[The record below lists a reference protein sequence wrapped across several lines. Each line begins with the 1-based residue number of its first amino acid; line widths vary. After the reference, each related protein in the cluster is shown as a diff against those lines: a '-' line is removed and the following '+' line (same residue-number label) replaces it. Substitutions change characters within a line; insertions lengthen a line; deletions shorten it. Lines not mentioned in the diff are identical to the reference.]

1 MQKLKHLKQKFALN
15 NIYYLV
21 INKTTGMFTTDH
33 FFFGDFLEKYASK
46 KMLIKTILAPI
57 HCINVRGFPKKIT
70 ETKIVKNF
78 LVVVII
84 DTSNGPN
91 SDT

>member
-1 MQKLKHLKQKFALN
+1 MTMN
-15 NIYYLV
+15 Y
-21 INKTTGMFTTDH
+21 

-46 KMLIKTILAPI
+46 KMLINTILAPT
-57 HCINVRGFPKKIT
+57 HCSIERGFPKKIT
-70 ETKIVKNF
+70 ETSTVKNF

-84 DTSNGPN
+84 DTSSGPN